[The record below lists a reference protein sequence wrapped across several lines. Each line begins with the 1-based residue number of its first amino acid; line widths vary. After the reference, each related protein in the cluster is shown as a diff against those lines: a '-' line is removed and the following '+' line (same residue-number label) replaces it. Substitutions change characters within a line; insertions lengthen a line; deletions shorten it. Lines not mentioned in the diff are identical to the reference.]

1 MITGTTKMN
10 ITVMFIMKQYCNRQL
25 ANLLIESDFIITCF
39 IWDNMIN
46 SFSQVL
52 KSLLE
57 EGQTSLGHD
66 INGGKWRKNVQ
77 LEILV
82 IFTDKKREI

>member
-1 MITGTTKMN
+1 
-10 ITVMFIMKQYCNRQL
+10 
-25 ANLLIESDFIITCF
+25 
-39 IWDNMIN
+39 MIN
-46 SFSQVL
+46 FFSQVL

-66 INGGKWRKNVQ
+66 INGGKWSKNVQ